1 MDLFVLQSG
10 EFEFIYTFVRKYR
23 LTGCVCLRMIQRC
36 SFVIRY
42 FLAQEYLFCNFGKEE
57 MNENKEK

>member
-1 MDLFVLQSG
+1 
-10 EFEFIYTFVRKYR
+10 
-23 LTGCVCLRMIQRC
+23 MIQRC